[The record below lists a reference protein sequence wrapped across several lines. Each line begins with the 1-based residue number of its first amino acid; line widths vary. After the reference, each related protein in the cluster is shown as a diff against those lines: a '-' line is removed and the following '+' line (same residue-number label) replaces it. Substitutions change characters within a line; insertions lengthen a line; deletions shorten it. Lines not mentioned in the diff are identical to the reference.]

1 MSQFK
6 IVPLDFTGNLAVNF
20 LTNTCLTSG
29 AIEHNTKTLIWLI
42 GNMFIIVHT
51 SLSTNVN
58 TVPIIQDTRWKR
70 QFYRV

>member
-29 AIEHNTKTLIWLI
+29 AIEHDTKTLIWLI